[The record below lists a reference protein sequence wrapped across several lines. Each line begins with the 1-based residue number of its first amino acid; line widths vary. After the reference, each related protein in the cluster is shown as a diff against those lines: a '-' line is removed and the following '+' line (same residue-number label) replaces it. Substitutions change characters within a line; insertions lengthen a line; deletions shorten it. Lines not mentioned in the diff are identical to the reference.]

1 MQSNKTLQG
10 VAAAVAVTIAIA
22 FAGPAVAGD
31 IVKDWKMT
39 KAPKAPKLKNVT
51 VNAKNTA
58 LVVMDLQTNSC
69 NTKRRPRCLD
79 TIPAIKKLIGRA
91 RSHHL
96 PVVYSITSSAKVDML
111 LNDIKPQSGEPHVK
125 ASVDKFY
132 GTDLNKILKAKGVT
146 KVILVGTAAEGAVLG
161 TATGAAV
168 RGYKVIVP
176 VDGMSS
182 SNLYYEQFTAVYLT
196 KAPGT
201 KKKTTLTR
209 TDMIEMK

>member
-1 MQSNKTLQG
+1 MQSNKPLRG
-10 VAAAVAVTIAIA
+10 VAAALAIAIGIT
-22 FAGPAVAGD
+22 FAGPVMAGD
-31 IVKDWKMT
+31 IIKDWKMT

-51 VNAKNTA
+51 VSARDTA

-69 NTKRRPRCLD
+69 NTKRRPRCLE
-79 TIPAIKKLIGRA
+79 TIPAVKKLIARA
-91 RSHHL
+91 RAHDM

-111 LNDIKPQSGEPHVK
+111 LNDIKPKSGEPHVQ

-132 GTDLNKILKAKGVT
+132 GTDLDKILKSKGVK

-182 SNLYYEQFTAVYLT
+182 SNLYYEQFTAVYLI